1 MTALS
6 AAAPPERSR
15 GVIALDPAKCPA
27 CMVCARECPD
37 WCITI
42 DGHTVTTPSE
52 REGRRPVTT
61 TVLDRFEIDWSLC
74 LYCGICVEVCPYDA
88 LSWQPAF
95 AYAATEPGGLVH
107 DRERLSGWS
116 GNPEEPEGR

>member
-1 MTALS
+1 
-6 AAAPPERSR
+6 
-15 GVIALDPAKCPA
+15 
-27 CMVCARECPD
+27 MVCARECPD

-42 DGHTVTTPSE
+42 TGHRETVPSE

-88 LSWQPAF
+88 LSWQTDF
-95 AYAATEPGGLVH
+95 SYATREPGGLVH
-107 DRERLSGWS
+107 DRERLAGWS
-116 GNPEEPEGR
+116 GNQQPGNQDGPERR